1 MPSNNWKQTKLA
13 KQHRMEKSTKR
24 CMSWAATASDI
35 IHKLGAFT
43 SHRIDIRVVLFCS
56 AAVFCLTLNN
66 TTHSTT
72 DRFSIIITTIMQ
84 QDVWTKKKKI
94 QKINLKLL
102 SSLHPL
108 AGRMQ
113 CAMLVIVVVCGIDR
127 NIAAT
132 DAQSQYG
139 ETVRTTGLLIS
150 KRVTIQANLLLIEF
164 ILHIYET
171 EMSAR

>member
-1 MPSNNWKQTKLA
+1 
-13 KQHRMEKSTKR
+13 
-24 CMSWAATASDI
+24 
-35 IHKLGAFT
+35 
-43 SHRIDIRVVLFCS
+43 
-56 AAVFCLTLNN
+56 
-66 TTHSTT
+66 
-72 DRFSIIITTIMQ
+72 
-84 QDVWTKKKKI
+84 
-94 QKINLKLL
+94 
-102 SSLHPL
+102 
-108 AGRMQ
+108 MQ